1 VVEGLDGNPE
11 EEVVVVVKMKAC
23 HGLSLVA
30 TQAAQEDP
38 P

>member
-1 VVEGLDGNPE
+1 MVEGLGGVPE
-11 EEVVVVVKMKAC
+11 EEVVVKVKAC
-23 HGLSLVA
+23 HDLSLVA